1 MFLTSAEQFSTCFNC
16 IFQWTPCTLHS
27 DGDVSAGRRYDL
39 KDLTSESQI
48 LRRQL
53 TVEVATAHKVAGMFG
68 RRDPM
73 RKYMDK
79 ITALAD
85 DLGAAPPAAAAGS
98 AAVPIMGISLF
109 FSGRRWRQR

>member
-1 MFLTSAEQFSTCFNC
+1 MA
-16 IFQWTPCTLHS
+16 
-27 DGDVSAGRRYDL
+27 YDL
-39 KDLTSESQI
+39 ISDSNV

-85 DLGAAPPAAAAGS
+85 DLGAALAPATAGS
-98 AAVPIMGISLF
+98 PATWPHCPD
-109 FSGRRWRQR
+109 R

>member
-1 MFLTSAEQFSTCFNC
+1 MCSSN
-16 IFQWTPCTLHS
+16 
-27 DGDVSAGRRYDL
+27 V
-39 KDLTSESQI
+39 

-85 DLGAAPPAAAAGS
+85 DLGAALAPATAGS
-98 AAVPIMGISLF
+98 AATWPHCPD
-109 FSGRRWRQR
+109 R